1 MPNST
6 AFPPLDSQQIASVK
20 SPIPNQP
27 FNWRQTMSWS
37 NAEKSTNTK
46 EQAHPPQQEDLS
58 RLCNPFQ
65 NHLER
70 IETPE
75 ASRQLLEGA
84 LDVAEFE
91 AVLQGGS
98 PW

>member
-1 MPNST
+1 
-6 AFPPLDSQQIASVK
+6 
-20 SPIPNQP
+20 
-27 FNWRQTMSWS
+27 MSWS
-37 NAEKSTNTK
+37 NAEKATNTK
-46 EQAHPPQQEDLS
+46 EQAHPPQQEDLI

-98 PW
+98 PWLYQGAHIHIGELPVVAHISGPGPYPGQR